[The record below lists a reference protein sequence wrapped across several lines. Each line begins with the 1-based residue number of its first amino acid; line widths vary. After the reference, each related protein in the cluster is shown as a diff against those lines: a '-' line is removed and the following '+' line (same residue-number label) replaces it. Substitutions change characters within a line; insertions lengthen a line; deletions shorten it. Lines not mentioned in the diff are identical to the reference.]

1 MNNYRRGAYSDS
13 RRDGQAGETG
23 PLPSLAYL
31 ADWPATRRCRPTS
44 PAARK
49 MSLFTAREKQSIYD
63 NLRPWFEPA
72 DRRCPASRAVRSV
85 FLRSLKFFFSLP
97 LFQLIYSTSPTARR
111 LAARME
117 GGALLYLTRFLNAG
131 LPSFLTAVLLPHSA
145 AVLTVALTSLSSS
158 SLLFAVRFHPLFL
171 SPPPIL

>member
-72 DRRCPASRAVRSV
+72 DRRCPASRAARFV
-85 FLRSLKFFFSLP
+85 FLRSLK
-97 LFQLIYSTSPTARR
+97 LF
-111 LAARME
+111 
-117 GGALLYLTRFLNAG
+117 
-131 LPSFLTAVLLPHSA
+131 
-145 AVLTVALTSLSSS
+145 SSS
-158 SLLFAVRFHPLFL
+158 SLSTDLFNVSNCATIGCEDGRRRASLPDPLL
-171 SPPPIL
+171 ECRSPVVSYRRLVAPFCGSVNGRVN